1 MSSLGLSPALNRPT
15 HAMLEALRRELGDEL
30 VSIYLV
36 SPLENAATGFQR
48 LLVILFDASLP
59 VWEPLRPLCRQ
70 FWQQAQIQVEI
81 CAYTSLL
88 EQLQAN
94 PLEQLYLQRHGHC
107 LAGEAIF
114 SDIDIA
120 SESLRQDLERTLHT
134 LRGQLRRSLLQSDD
148 QHLQALIPAVR
159 QALLPVLEG
168 LSLLRGLPANTSY
181 PWLIKAYG
189 LSHGAVLL
197 EQPFATVL
205 GELEAWDLLLQELQ
219 DKLSWMSE
227 SGERSGSSLL
237 SL

>member
-1 MSSLGLSPALNRPT
+1 
-15 HAMLEALRRELGDEL
+15 MLEALRRELGDEL

-48 LLVILFDASLP
+48 LLVVLFDASLP

-70 FWQQAQIQVEI
+70 FWLQAQIQVEI

-94 PLEQLYLQRHGHC
+94 PLEQLYLQRYGQC

-114 SDIDIA
+114 SETDIA
-120 SESLRQDLERTLHT
+120 AESLRQDLERALHK
-134 LRGQLRRSLLQSDD
+134 LRSELRRHLLQSDE
-148 QHLQALIPAVR
+148 QQLHR
-159 QALLPVLEG
+159 LLPFLRQSLVPVLQG
-168 LSLLRGLPANTSY
+168 LGMLRGLPGDASHH
-181 PWLIKAYG
+181 WLIKAYG
-189 LSHGAVLL
+189 LSHGAILL
-197 EQPFATVL
+197 GQPFATL
-205 GELEAWDLLLQELQ
+205 LSELEQFDLLLQELQ